1 MNCAT
6 PECMSCGSRLKN
18 GMLEIG
24 VDGALQVTQTK
35 HSSIYKRGT
44 AVFERGQYPH
54 GVFCIHHGHVKIVRP
69 GVDGREHIVRFAKAG
84 DIVGYSSLLT
94 NERYAASCIVLDDS
108 IVCSIPAAVL
118 FHHIRENHR
127 LALHVMQQLSAEVQ
141 DAQHRIIELAHKT
154 IRERVAETLLVLK
167 EVFGTGDDG
176 VTLSSPLT
184 RDEIASVV
192 GTAPESVIRTL
203 SEFKADKLIAV
214 NGRTIRLTNL
224 KGLARIANIQD

>member
-1 MNCAT
+1 MNCTT
-6 PECMSCGSRLKN
+6 PECMTCGSRLHN

-24 VDGALQVTQTK
+24 VDGALQVTQSK
-35 HSSIYKRGT
+35 HTSIYKRGA
-44 AVFERGQYPH
+44 AVFEHGQYPY
-54 GVFCIHHGHVKIVRP
+54 GVYCIHHGHVKIVRS
-69 GVDGREHIVRFAKAG
+69 GNDGKDHIVRFAKAG

-94 NERYAASCIVLDDS
+94 NERYATSCVALDDS
-108 IVCSIPAAVL
+108 IICTIPAPTL
-118 FHHIRENHR
+118 FYHIQHNPR
-127 LALHVMQQLSAEVQ
+127 LALHVMQRLSTEVQ
-141 DAQHRIIELAHKT
+141 DAQRRIVELAHKT

-176 VTLSSPLT
+176 ATLTSPLT

-203 SEFKADKLIAV
+203 SDFKADNLI
-214 NGRTIRLTNL
+214 NIKGRSIKLTNL